1 MALWKIG
8 RGMFI
13 ALCVFWQIFLLAPIV
28 VIVVVSFTSA
38 NYMTFPPPG
47 FSLVWFHKVAGLS
60 WFWNSLATSLIVA
73 VVSTVIA
80 TAVGVVAAR
89 ALSRHRFTG
98 RTVVEYILLSP
109 LILPGVVL
117 GFALFNAL
125 VFIGMENLGIP
136 NLVAGHVLIGI
147 PFVMRSSWSA
157 LAGMDLSLEEA
168 AFSLGANPW
177 TAFWKVVLPT
187 ARPGIIAGAI
197 LAFTYSFNDLTIS
210 VFLTSPEATPLPVQI
225 MSNIEY
231 SADPT
236 PAAVSTLMV
245 GLTLVFFVLIE
256 RIVGLK
262 VFTEN

>member
-1 MALWKIG
+1 MALWRIG
-8 RGMFI
+8 RGIFVAFCI
-13 ALCVFWQIFLLAPIV
+13 FWQIFLLAPIV

-47 FSLVWFHKVAGLS
+47 FSLEWFGKIAGLS

-73 VVSTVIA
+73 VASTVIA

-89 ALSRHRFTG
+89 ALSRHRFPG
-98 RTVVEYILLSP
+98 RTVVEYVLLSP

-177 TAFWKVVLPT
+177 IAFWKVVLPT

-262 VFTEN
+262 VFTES